1 MIADA
6 LHLTFSAEGSNAEP
20 WLGEGWHHAEVG
32 HRWTDGLLS
41 VLRLPPFKPQ
51 PWFALTLQ
59 CWPFNPPGVEQIATV
74 VLNGTEVAS
83 YRPPHL
89 PPYAV
94 AVPGDLVRSSGEN
107 LLTLHHPHAASPA
120 LTQEGAGD
128 TRMLALAMKALDFQP
143 LDAPLH
149 IAPRLLPE
157 VALPE
162 DPAEA
167 KEVVEAFQSLGQH
180 CGFGM
185 AQRHYG
191 TEPFG
196 LLRFA
201 SLYPEGLVM
210 GLRTRFKGVGDLD
223 QLSFQTLNNSREL
236 NGRHAVYLLDYHT
249 FRMADETDV
258 ADLAKKEA
266 QRLNY
271 LARLFFEQL
280 ENDEKIL
287 LRVGHFQTPGEA
299 LALHLLLRAYHPRAR
314 LLILDRPPDHARE
327 RAGRVIE
334 LRPGLYRGY
343 FLTTIDPVFGPHPPA
358 EEWLRL
364 CATVVAYERGRL
376 SPSSS
381 EPNRG
386 DIPSPLAGEG

>member
-1 MIADA
+1 MTEDA
-6 LHLTFSAEGSNAEP
+6 LHLTFSADESNADP

-41 VLRLPPFKPQ
+41 VLRLPPFNPQ
-51 PWFALTLQ
+51 PGFALTIQ
-59 CWPFNPPGVEQIATV
+59 CWPFNPPGVEQMVSIT
-74 VLNGTEVAS
+74 LNGVEILR

-89 PPYAV
+89 PPVAV
-94 AVPGDLVRSSGEN
+94 SVPGDLVRSDGEN
-107 LLTLHHPHAASPA
+107 LLVLHHPHAASPA

-143 LDAPLH
+143 LDEPLH
-149 IAPRLLPE
+149 VAPRLLPQ
-157 VALPE
+157 VGPPD

-167 KEVVEAFQSLGQH
+167 KALMEAFQSMGQH

-185 AQRHYG
+185 TQRHFG
-191 TEPFG
+191 AEPFG

-201 SLYPEGLVM
+201 SLYPEGLVK
-210 GLRTRFKGVGDLD
+210 GLRTRFAGVGDLD
-223 QLSFQTLNNSREL
+223 QLSFQTFKNSREL
-236 NGRHAVYLLDYHT
+236 NGRHATYLLDYHT

-258 ADLAKKEA
+258 DDLARKEA
-266 QRLNY
+266 RRLNY

-280 ENDEKIL
+280 ENDDKIF
-287 LRVGHFQTPGEA
+287 LRVGHFETPGEA

-314 LLILDRPPDHARE
+314 LLVLDRPPDHARE

-343 FLTTIDPVFGPHPPA
+343 FLATADPVFGPFPA
-358 EEWLRL
+358 PDEWLRL
-364 CATVVAYERGRL
+364 CATVVAYERGR
-376 SPSSS
+376 
-381 EPNRG
+381 
-386 DIPSPLAGEG
+386 A